1 MTSVTLDPNMN
12 KRFQKL
18 VERARRHD
26 LPEVMNLYGDQPT
39 PMHAAIDQ
47 DWLHILMSAVAD
59 IAEATRST
67 APEHTWKRRKMLRRR
82 LALLHVAAEEW
93 EKRLKDQ

>member
-1 MTSVTLDPNMN
+1 MN

-18 VERARRHD
+18 VEQERKFG
-26 LPEVMNLYGDQPT
+26 LPEIMNLYGDQPT
-39 PMHAAIDQ
+39 RVKDAIDQ

-67 APEHTWKRRKMLRRR
+67 APEHTWKRRRMLRKR
-82 LALLHVAAEEW
+82 LALLAVTAEEW
-93 EKRLKDQ
+93 EKRLE